1 MNETVLITG
10 SSRGIGRAAAILFA
24 ERGYRVVINYFQ
36 SEEAALSLSRQL
48 NEKGCRTLALHCDV
62 SDRDQVRRMVEETEK
77 AFGPIDILV
86 NNAGI
91 AEMKLFTDITP
102 EYWERIFAVNVNGIF
117 HCCQAVV
124 PSMVSRKSGRII
136 NISSIWGMVGASCE
150 THYSATKGAILAFT
164 KALAKELGPSGIR
177 VNAIAPGA
185 VYTDMIAG
193 LDPQILEQV
202 KAETPLGVIGSPEE
216 IAETIFFAASQNAA
230 LFTGQVLS
238 PNGGLVIT

>member
-1 MNETVLITG
+1 MNETALITG

-62 SDRDQVRRMVEETEK
+62 SDRDQVRRMVEEAEK

>member
-24 ERGYRVVINYFQ
+24 ERGFRVVINYFQ

-48 NEKGCRTLALHCDV
+48 NQKGCRTLPIRCDV
-62 SDRDQVRRMVEETEK
+62 SDRDQVKRMVEETEK

-136 NISSIWGMVGASCE
+136 NISSIWGLVGASCE

-216 IAETIFFAASQNAA
+216 IAETVFFAASQNAA

>member
-1 MNETVLITG
+1 MKETVLITG

-24 ERGYRVVINYFQ
+24 ERGYRVAINYFQ

>member
-62 SDRDQVRRMVEETEK
+62 SDRDQVRRMVEEAEK

-136 NISSIWGMVGASCE
+136 NISSIWGIVGASCE

>member
-136 NISSIWGMVGASCE
+136 NISSIWGLVGASCE

>member
-48 NEKGCRTLALHCDV
+48 NEKGCRTLPIRCDV

-102 EYWERIFAVNVNGIF
+102 EYWERIFAVNVKGIF

-216 IAETIFFAASQNAA
+216 VAETIFFAASQNAA
-230 LFTGQVLS
+230 LFTGQILS

>member
-136 NISSIWGMVGASCE
+136 NISSIWGIVGASCE